1 MPANPRV
8 DNLTSTNRAQVGLGV
23 DAAPHHRGTVSVVSL
38 RRLPRPILALLL
50 FVLALAAIVPLIGAN
65 GPNNANAAQC
75 QKGGWEVLA
84 TTADPFDGFANQ
96 GECVSA
102 AAKGATL
109 TGLLSTVI
117 TATRQ
122 PSGFTFMGRYL
133 CSLQYS
139 VANPNPAYTA
149 YDVTVTLRE
158 GTTYSLPTDNL
169 VYGDSTDYAIA
180 SAYAVAQPGDIAVP
194 VLIED
199 DCTT

>member
-1 MPANPRV
+1 M
-8 DNLTSTNRAQVGLGV
+8 
-23 DAAPHHRGTVSVVSL
+23 VSVVSL
-38 RRLPRPILALLL
+38 RRLPRPFLAFLL
-50 FVLALAAIVPLIGAN
+50 FVLAFATVVPLMGAK

-96 GECVSA
+96 SECVSA

-117 TATRQ
+117 TVARQ

-133 CSLQYS
+133 CSLQYT
-139 VANPNPAYTA
+139 VAEPNPEYTA
-149 YDVTVTLRE
+149 YDVSVTLRE
-158 GTTYSLPTDNL
+158 GSTYSLPTGSL
-169 VYGDSTDYAIA
+169 VYGDSADYAIA
-180 SAYAVAQPGDIAVP
+180 SASAVAQPGDIAVP
-194 VLIED
+194 VLIDD